1 MLSELRAGAVDLDDL
16 ADLGDVD
23 ELVDQALA
31 VHLGQNA
38 SLIIVPEGEMLGFS
52 YTLIPISPKINLVF
66 FATKASM
73 IATHLNALPIVS

>member
-1 MLSELRAGAVDLDDL
+1 MCSELLLSRELLLSELRAGAVDLDDL

-38 SLIIVPEGEMLGFS
+38 SLIIVPGA
-52 YTLIPISPKINLVF
+52 K
-66 FATKASM
+66 
-73 IATHLNALPIVS
+73 

>member
-1 MLSELRAGAVDLDDL
+1 MCSCELLLSRELLLSELRAGAVDLDDL

-38 SLIIVPEGEMLGFS
+38 SLIIVPGDKIGFY
-52 YTLIPISPKINLVF
+52 YTFIP
-66 FATKASM
+66 T
-73 IATHLNALPIVS
+73 

>member
-1 MLSELRAGAVDLDDL
+1 MCSELLLSRELLLSELRAGAVDLDDL

-38 SLIIVPEGEMLGFS
+38 SLIIVPG
-52 YTLIPISPKINLVF
+52 KILSCSC
-66 FATKASM
+66 T
-73 IATHLNALPIVS
+73 IRTI

>member
-1 MLSELRAGAVDLDDL
+1 MCCELLLSRELLLSELRAGAVDLDDL

-38 SLIIVPEGEMLGFS
+38 SLIIVPGKILGFRCILS
-52 YTLIPISPKINLVF
+52 LKLI
-66 FATKASM
+66 
-73 IATHLNALPIVS
+73 

>member
-1 MLSELRAGAVDLDDL
+1 MCSELLLSRELLLSELRAGAVDLDDL

-38 SLIIVPEGEMLGFS
+38 SLIIVPGLREGKVLF
-52 YTLIPISPKINLVF
+52 
-66 FATKASM
+66 
-73 IATHLNALPIVS
+73 